1 MFETE
6 FNAGKLRTHDLNT
19 IQVSP
24 SGNQSVSISWALYLS
39 RVDKVSLLKNKLST
53 IKRIDIYMVKPG

>member
-6 FNAGKLRTHDLNT
+6 FDAGKLRTHDLKT

-24 SGNQSVSISWALYLS
+24 SGNQSVSIS
-39 RVDKVSLLKNKLST
+39 
-53 IKRIDIYMVKPG
+53 

>member
-6 FNAGKLRTHDLNT
+6 FDAGKLRTHDLNT

-24 SGNQSVSISWALYLS
+24 S
-39 RVDKVSLLKNKLST
+39 DKPVCINLMSSLF
-53 IKRIDIYMVKPG
+53 VKSG